1 MRRMRRGMS
10 FALLLA
16 TLMGAPGLVAA
27 QRAREGAAPGTPQRR
42 EQMEQQLRRSLWRIT
57 QQRIGL
63 TDAQM
68 RQLGQASGRFDERRR
83 ALVQEER
90 VQRQTLRRELR
101 ADSAADQAA
110 VAAALDRLH
119 ELQRQRLDLQ
129 VEEQRAFAA
138 FMTPV
143 QRAKYAA
150 LQEQVRRRVEMLR
163 RQRPG
168 ERGVAEL
175 P

>member
-1 MRRMRRGMS
+1 MRRTGRGLS

-16 TLMGAPGLVAA
+16 ALVMAPPAAVA
-27 QRAREGAAPGTPQRR
+27 QRAPGAAGQGGQARR
-42 EQMEQQLRRSLWRIT
+42 AQMEQQLRRSLWRIT

-68 RQLGQASGRFDERRR
+68 LQLGQTSARFDDRRR

-90 VQRQTLRRELR
+90 VQRLTLRRELR
-101 ADSAADQAA
+101 ADSAADQTKVGAS
-110 VAAALDRLH
+110 LDRLH
-119 ELQRQRLDLQ
+119 DLQRQRLELQ

-150 LQEQVRRRVEMLR
+150 LQEQVRRRVETLR
-163 RQRPG
+163 RQRAG
-168 ERGVAEL
+168 DGQAQL